1 MKQPMAPAMAL
12 ALQANFGSVERWR
25 AEFVAFGK
33 APAAGSDGVV
43 LAFQAGEGTL
53 VNRRAT
59 DDAHAPAGSIPILEL
74 DMHALAA
81 GQSVDACLDEID
93 WSTVYERYQHAVHA
107 ASEALAAS
115 QDELA
120 NAVVLDVRRA
130 GVFEQASDIIPG
142 SRWQDPMQVEQWAA
156 SLPRDRDVV
165 VYCVYGHEVG
175 RSTAMR
181 LRAAGLNAHFLSGGI
196 DGWKAAGRPLVPKG
210 RS

>member
-25 AEFVAFGK
+25 AEF
-33 APAAGSDGVV
+33 AALCGESRWAL
-43 LAFQAGEGTL
+43 LAFQPREGTL
-53 VNRRAT
+53 INRQAANHADALAT
-59 DDAHAPAGSIPILEL
+59 GIPILVL
-74 DMHALAA
+74 DMHAA
-81 GQSVDACLDEID
+81 GRSVEALIDDID
-93 WSTVYERYQHAVHA
+93 WSAVYERYQHAVHA

-120 NAVVLDVRRA
+120 NAIVLDVRRA
-130 GVFEQASDIIPG
+130 GVFEQAADVIPG
-142 SRWQDPMQVEQWAA
+142 SRWQDPMQVEQWAS

-181 LRAAGLNAHFLSGGI
+181 LCAAGLKARFLTGGI
-196 DGWKAAGRPLVPKG
+196 DGWKASGRPLEPKKA
-210 RS
+210 SS